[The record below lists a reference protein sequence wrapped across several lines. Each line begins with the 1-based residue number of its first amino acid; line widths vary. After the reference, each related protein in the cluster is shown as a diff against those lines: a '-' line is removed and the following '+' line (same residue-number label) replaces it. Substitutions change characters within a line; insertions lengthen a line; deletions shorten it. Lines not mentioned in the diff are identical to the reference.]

1 MEKTSSGNIFI
12 EGTPDGSSIR
22 LYLMPGIIF
31 QEEGVKILIL
41 LEEISNVKQVIRKE
55 VITPIL
61 GKLQAK
67 QEEKY

>member
-12 EGTPDGSSIR
+12 GGTPDGSSIR

-41 LEEISNVKQVIRKE
+41 LEEIF
-55 VITPIL
+55 
-61 GKLQAK
+61 
-67 QEEKY
+67 Y